1 MFVNV
6 LHYAAL
12 PIVAQRHRQVRCICR
27 KCVLFANRWPRRP
40 TPHDGQPRPSYL
52 RAVHRRHQTRWDRC
66 RPPGWGACWLRAAR
80 ASAGTQGVWRAELCC
95 RTAPLLHD
103 RCPWTDI
110 SGSGTGEGFGDPGP
124 RQDRYRSPVAGQSW
138 LGCQLNTSAKSG
150 MDGSGFLARHGL
162 STPVLLWL
170 PAGIVATEDGGTAAE
185 PGAWF
190 AMALQSVPALTVAAP
205 CGLPLALGCWRQWRP
220 GHRAAAWVSCVALIA
235 VTETEALVG
244 DGLVVKRV
252 EPAHELGAPKQRAL
266 GQSRLSAPYVPRR
279 RRPHPQDGALEGH
292 PGVGRN
298 APRAR
303 NQVLDRATAA
313 YQVTPTRKPTPCSAS
328 LSFALSRRVASSPSS
343 NDVPPPEHSPS
354 CQPRR

>member
-1 MFVNV
+1 
-6 LHYAAL
+6 
-12 PIVAQRHRQVRCICR
+12 
-27 KCVLFANRWPRRP
+27 
-40 TPHDGQPRPSYL
+40 
-52 RAVHRRHQTRWDRC
+52 
-66 RPPGWGACWLRAAR
+66 
-80 ASAGTQGVWRAELCC
+80 
-95 RTAPLLHD
+95 
-103 RCPWTDI
+103 
-110 SGSGTGEGFGDPGP
+110 
-124 RQDRYRSPVAGQSW
+124 
-138 LGCQLNTSAKSG
+138 
-150 MDGSGFLARHGL
+150 MDGSGFLAQHGL
-162 STPVLLWL
+162 SIPALLWL

-205 CGLPLALGCWRQWRP
+205 CGLPLALGCWRPWRP

-235 VTETEALVG
+235 VTETEALVS
-244 DGLVVKRV
+244 DRHVVKRV
-252 EPAHELGAPKQRAL
+252 EPAHEPGAPKQRAL
-266 GQSRLSAPYVPRR
+266 GLSRLSSRYVPRR

-328 LSFALSRRVASSPSS
+328 LSFALSRRVASSPGS

-354 CQPRR
+354 CPPRR